1 MAAAGYRLRKNGAGF
16 CRVGQAGEG
25 KFLPSL
31 GQVVKV
37 RSRRY
42 LVEAVEPAADYG
54 WEQTLVDLSCL
65 EDDAQ
70 GERLSVLW
78 EREVDAQVLQQ
89 PDWSHLASKG
99 FDAPHIFSAY
109 LHALRWNLVTSTNP
123 KLFQAPHRAGIQIM
137 SYQLEPL
144 KKALQM
150 PRVNLFIADDVGLGK
165 TIEAGLILREMI
177 MRQKVKR
184 IVIACPASLLTQWQ
198 GEMEARF
205 GLSFVIFDR
214 DYLFNCRRE
223 RGYAI
228 NPWTTHSQFIV
239 SHSLLRDEQYASP
252 LRDWLKQHRSG
263 SMLVLD
269 EAHHAAPSTSSS
281 YAVDSQFTR
290 GMRELTPL
298 FEHRLFLSATPHN
311 GHSNSFSALLAML
324 DPQRFIRGEQIKDP
338 RLLDQ
343 VMVRRLKDELREAVP
358 GLKLPKRD
366 VVQHDISGL
375 AEDAP
380 DLALMRLLNQ
390 YRTLREKRLEGARR
404 GQQTAANL
412 VITTLQKR
420 LFSSIEAF
428 NSTLRV
434 HRKTMEKAAA
444 AAAAEVI
451 GDADADFLIDVHA
464 PDADDERAE
473 RPEDEVTEGI
483 EQAVASATE
492 RSRGPHQISPEEV
505 AILDRMAEIA
515 SQARG
520 KADPRLTDPKEG
532 LIPWIRRS
540 LLNADGTWNNRRVLI
555 FTEFTETK
563 AYLRQQF
570 ETAFATTDRA
580 EERIATYQGGP
591 GGGKLDEIKKA
602 FNASP
607 DLHPLR
613 ILIATDAAR
622 EGVNFQNYCADL
634 FHFDVPWNPSRMEQR
649 NGRIDRKLQ
658 REDVVRCHYFVFT
671 QRPEDHVIRTLVRKT
686 ETIRKELGSLSP
698 VLERRIEDMMAEGVR
713 PSMAGMLE
721 MLDAGAYGRKSIEEE
736 LETVRKRRVQLVEEL
751 KSLDD
756 ALQTSKDYVGLTPP
770 DFVNAISTA
779 LELNHCPPLRRCQP
793 ETGPD
798 RWRFPAIHGPAWFRA
813 MDALR
818 APKPKDQDFYQW
830 RAASPIRP
838 IVFQSPDHIDES
850 AVHLH
855 LEHRVVQRLLGRLRA
870 QGFVHND
877 LARACVGQTDD
888 AIRRVVLLGR
898 ISLYGSGA
906 SRLHDEIIAV
916 AARWIDPIARKG
928 PLAPYAED
936 TEKLTLAALEKS
948 FENAHARR
956 VDEAVERKLQAAAP
970 QDVTDLLPHLRVR
983 AASLTAS
990 AKAVLGTRG
999 RLEAD
1004 AMRRI
1009 IEDQRKRILLRQDEV
1024 QRNEAQ
1030 LTFGWDKLQLLQL
1043 QDERTGWDKRLDEI
1057 GREVDEEPARI
1068 LKSYEVQA
1076 DRVEPIGVVYLWPIS
1091 G

>member
-1 MAAAGYRLRKNGAGF
+1 VDAI
-16 CRVGQAGEG
+16 
-25 KFLPSL
+25 
-31 GQVVKV
+31 
-37 RSRRY
+37 
-42 LVEAVEPAADYG
+42 EPARELG

-78 EREVDAQVLQQ
+78 EREVDAQILRQA
-89 PDWSHLASKG
+89 DWGHLARKG
-99 FDAPHIFSAY
+99 FDAPHVFSAY

-123 KLFQAPHRAGIQIM
+123 RLFQSPHRAGIQIM

-184 IVIACPASLLTQWQ
+184 IVIACPASLVTQWQ

-205 GLSFVIFDR
+205 GLSFVVFDR

-228 NPWTTHSQFIV
+228 NPWTTHSQFVV

-252 LRDWLKQHRSG
+252 LRDWLNLHRSG

-269 EAHHAAPSTSSS
+269 EAHHAAPASSS
-281 YAVDSQFTR
+281 AWAIDSQFTK

-343 VMVRRLKDELREAVP
+343 VMVRRLKDELRELVP
-358 GLKLPKRD
+358 SLGLPKRE
-366 VVQHDISGL
+366 VVQRDISGL
-375 AEDAP
+375 PEDAP
-380 DLALMRLLNQ
+380 DLALMRLLTQ
-390 YRTLREKRLEGARR
+390 YRTLREKRLEGGRR
-404 GQQTAANL
+404 SQQTAPNL

-434 HRKTMEKAAA
+434 HRKSMEKLASE
-444 AAAAEVI
+444 AEAEPEHDLSTDLLTEVNT
-451 GDADADFLIDVHA
+451 
-464 PDADDERAE
+464 PDADDERAD
-473 RPEDEVTEGI
+473 RPEEEVTEGI

-492 RSRGPHQISPEEV
+492 RSKGLHQISPEEIV
-505 AILDRMAEIA
+505 LLDRMAEIA
-515 SQARG
+515 SQSRRV
-520 KADPRLTDPKEG
+520 ADPRLTDAKWG
-532 LIPWIRRS
+532 LIPWIRKN
-540 LLNADGTWNNRRVLI
+540 LFNPHGAWNNRRVLI

-563 AYLRQQF
+563 TYLRQQL
-570 ETAFATTDRA
+570 ETAFANSDRA

-591 GGGKLDEIKKA
+591 GGGKLDEIKRA

-607 DLHPLR
+607 DLNPLR

-658 REDVVRCHYFVFT
+658 REEVVRCHYFVFT

-686 ETIRKELGSLSP
+686 ETIRTELGSLSP
-698 VLERRIEDMMAEGVR
+698 VLERRIEDMFSSGIKA
-713 PSMAGMLE
+713 SLAANIE
-721 MLDAGAYGRKSIEEE
+721 MIDADASGRKTVEEE
-736 LETVRKRRVQLVEEL
+736 LESVRKRKVELSREL
-751 KSLDD
+751 ESLDD
-756 ALQTSKDYVGLTPP
+756 YLEDSKNYVGLTPP
-770 DFVNAISTA
+770 DFINAISTA
-779 LELNHCPPLRRCQP
+779 LELNDCPPLKG
-793 ETGPD
+793 GPD
-798 RWRFPAIHGPAWFRA
+798 RWHFPEIHGRAWFRA
-813 MDALR
+813 MDSLR
-818 APKPKDQDFYQW
+818 APKPKDQDFYEW
-830 RAASPIRP
+830 RASSPIRP
-838 IVFQSPDHIDES
+838 VVFKSPEHIDES
-850 AVHLH
+850 VVHLH

-898 ISLYGSGA
+898 ISLYGPGA

-928 PLAPYAED
+928 SLVPYAED
-936 TEKLTLAALEKS
+936 TEKLTLAALEKT
-948 FENAHARR
+948 FESARTR
-956 VDEAVERKLQAAAP
+956 SVGEAVERKLQESAP
-970 QDVTDLLPHLRVR
+970 QDVTDLLPYLQAR
-983 AASLTAS
+983 AETVTAS
-990 AKAVLGTRG
+990 AKGVLDIRG
-999 RLEAD
+999 RQEAE

-1009 IEDQRKRILLRQDEV
+1009 IEDQRKRILARKEEV
-1024 QRNEAQ
+1024 KRNEAQ
-1030 LTFGWDKLQLLQL
+1030 LTLGFDKMELLQL
-1043 QDERTGWDKRLDEI
+1043 EEERKDWDKRLVAI

-1076 DRVEPIGVVYLWPIS
+1076 HRVEPIGVVYLWPIS

>member
-1 MAAAGYRLRKNGAGF
+1 
-16 CRVGQAGEG
+16 
-25 KFLPSL
+25 
-31 GQVVKV
+31 
-37 RSRRY
+37 
-42 LVEAVEPAADYG
+42 
-54 WEQTLVDLSCL
+54 
-65 EDDAQ
+65 
-70 GERLSVLW
+70 
-78 EREVDAQVLQQ
+78 
-89 PDWSHLASKG
+89 
-99 FDAPHIFSAY
+99 
-109 LHALRWNLVTSTNP
+109 
-123 KLFQAPHRAGIQIM
+123 M

-144 KKALQM
+144 KKALEM

-184 IVIACPASLLTQWQ
+184 VVIACPASLLTQWQ
-198 GEMEARF
+198 GEMEDRF

-214 DYLFNCRRE
+214 DYLFKCRCE

-239 SHSLLRDEQYASP
+239 SHSLLGDAQYASP
-252 LRDWLKQHRSG
+252 LRDWLNQHNSG

-269 EAHHAAPSTSSS
+269 EAHHAAPATSSS
-281 YAVDSQFTR
+281 SIGVDSYFTR
-290 GMRELTPL
+290 EMRGLTPL

-324 DPQRFIRGEQIKDP
+324 DPQRFIRGEQVKDP

-358 GLKLPKRD
+358 GLKLPKREI
-366 VVQHDISGL
+366 VQHDISGL
-375 AEDAP
+375 SDDAP
-380 DLALMRLLNQ
+380 DLALMRLLTQ
-390 YRTLREKRLEGARR
+390 YRAVREKRLEGSHGVER
-404 GQQTAANL
+404 TAAGL

-434 HRKTMEKAAA
+434 HRKSMEKLAP
-444 AAAAEVI
+444 ESEKQPELS
-451 GDADADFLIDVHA
+451 ADLPGELNA
-464 PDADDERAE
+464 PDADDERSD
-473 RPEDEVTEGI
+473 RPEEEVAEGI
-483 EQAVASATE
+483 KQAVASTTE
-492 RSRGPHQISPEEV
+492 RSKGPHPISPEEI
-505 AILDRMAEIA
+505 ALLDRMAEIA
-515 SQARG
+515 SRSRHL
-520 KADPRLTDPKEG
+520 ADPRLIDTKQG
-532 LIPWIRRS
+532 LIPWIRKN
-540 LLNADGTWNNRRVLI
+540 LFNPDGAWNSRRLLI

-563 AYLRQQF
+563 TYLRQQF
-570 ETAFATTDRA
+570 EAAFADTDRA
-580 EERIATYQGGP
+580 EDRIGTYQGGP
-591 GGGKLDEIKKA
+591 GGASLDEIKRA

-698 VLERRIEDMMAEGVR
+698 VLERRIEDLFVEGLK
-713 PSMAGMLE
+713 PSLAHTIE
-721 MLDAGAYGRKSIEEE
+721 MLDASASGRRAIEEE
-736 LETVRKRRVQLVEEL
+736 LESVRKRKVQLAEEL
-751 KSLDD
+751 ESLEEY
-756 ALQTSKDYVGLTPP
+756 LQDSKDYVGLTTP
-770 DFVNAISTA
+770 DFINAISTA
-779 LELNHCPPLRRCQP
+779 LELNNSPLLQG
-793 ETGPD
+793 GPD
-798 RWRFPAIHGPAWFRA
+798 RWQFPEIQGRAWSRS

-818 APKPKDQDFYQW
+818 APKPKDMDFFEW
-830 RAASPIRP
+830 RASSPIRP
-838 IVFQSPDHIDES
+838 IVFESPTHIDEGV
-850 AVHLH
+850 VHLH

-898 ISLYGSGA
+898 VSLYGPGA
-906 SRLHDEIIAV
+906 SRLHDAIIAV
-916 AARWIDPIARKG
+916 TARWIDPIARKG
-928 PLAPYAED
+928 PLVPYAED
-936 TEKLTLAALEKS
+936 TEKLTLAALERA
-948 FENAHARR
+948 FESARARR
-956 VDEAVERKLQAAAP
+956 VDEAVERMLQSAAP
-970 QDVTDLLPHLRVR
+970 LDVADLLPHLQAR
-983 AASLTAS
+983 AAAVIAS
-990 AKAVLGTRG
+990 AKEVLGTRG
-999 RLEAD
+999 RQEAE

-1009 IEDQRKRILLRQDEV
+1009 IEDQRGRILAKKS
-1024 QRNEAQ
+1024 EAQ
-1030 LTFGWDKLQLLQL
+1030 LTFGFDKMELLQL
-1043 QDERTGWDKRLDEI
+1043 EEERKDWDKRLTAI
-1057 GREVDEEPARI
+1057 SREVDEEPARI

-1076 DRVEPIGVVYLWPIS
+1076 HRVEPIGVVYLWPIS

>member
-1 MAAAGYRLRKNGAGF
+1 M
-16 CRVGQAGEG
+16 
-25 KFLPSL
+25 PSPD
-31 GQVVKV
+31 QVVKV

-42 LVEAVEPAADYG
+42 LVEAVEPAHQPS

-78 EREVDAQVLQQ
+78 EREVDAQVLRQA
-89 PDWSHLASKG
+89 DWSHLARKG
-99 FDAPHIFSAY
+99 FDAPHVFSAY

-123 KLFQAPHRAGIQIM
+123 RLFQSPHRAGIQIM

-184 IVIACPASLLTQWQ
+184 IVIACPASLVTQWQ
-198 GEMEARF
+198 SEMEARF
-205 GLSFVIFDR
+205 GLGFVLFDR

-252 LRDWLKQHRSG
+252 LRDWLNQHRSG

-269 EAHHAAPSTSSS
+269 EAHHAAPATSSS
-281 YAVDSQFTR
+281 YAIDSQFTR

-324 DPQRFIRGEQIKDP
+324 DPQRFIRGEKIADP

-343 VMVRRLKDELREAVP
+343 VMVRRLKDELRELVP
-358 GLKLPKRD
+358 DLGLPKRE
-366 VVQHDISGL
+366 VKQHDISGL
-375 AEDAP
+375 PEDAP
-380 DLALMRLLNQ
+380 DLALMHLLSE
-390 YRTLREKRLEGARR
+390 YRALREKRLEGGRR
-404 GQQTAANL
+404 SQQTAANL

-434 HRKTMEKAAA
+434 HRKSMEKL
-444 AAAAEVI
+444 AAEAEPEPEVSATLLTEL
-451 GDADADFLIDVHA
+451 GA
-464 PDADDERAE
+464 PDADDERAD
-473 RPEDEVTEGI
+473 RPEEEVTEGI
-483 EQAVASATE
+483 EEAVAIATR
-492 RSRGPHQISPEEV
+492 RSKGSQQISPEE
-505 AILDRMAEIA
+505 ITLLDRMAEVA
-515 SQARG
+515 SQARHLS
-520 KADPRLTDPKEG
+520 DPRLTDAKEG
-532 LIPWIRRS
+532 LIPWIRHN
-540 LLNADGTWNNRRVLI
+540 LHNPDGSWNNRRVLI

-563 AYLRQQF
+563 TYLRQQF
-570 ETAFATTDRA
+570 EAAFANTDRA
-580 EERIATYQGGP
+580 EERIGTYQGGP
-591 GGGKLDEIKKA
+591 GGGRLDEIKKA

-658 REDVVRCHYFVFT
+658 REQVVRCHYFVFT

-686 ETIRKELGSLSP
+686 ERIREELGSLSP
-698 VLERRIEDMMAEGVR
+698 VLERRIEDLFAEGLK
-713 PSMAGMLE
+713 PSLAATLE
-721 MLDAGAYGRKSIEEE
+721 SLDAGASGRRAVEEE
-736 LETVRKRRVQLVEEL
+736 LESVRKRKVDLSREL
-751 KSLDD
+751 ESLDD
-756 ALQTSKDYVGLTPP
+756 YLEESQDYVGLNPP
-770 DFVNAISTA
+770 DFINAISTA
-779 LELNHCPPLRRCQP
+779 LELNDCPPLKG
-793 ETGPD
+793 GPD
-798 RWRFPAIHGPAWFRA
+798 RFQFPEIRGRAWFRA

-830 RAASPIRP
+830 RASSPIRP
-838 IVFQSPDHIDES
+838 VVFQSPKHIDEDV
-850 AVHLH
+850 VHLH

-888 AIRRVVLLGR
+888 AIRRVALLGR
-898 ISLYGSGA
+898 ISLYGPGA

-916 AARWIDPIARKG
+916 TARWIDPIARKG
-928 PLAPYAED
+928 PLVPYAED
-936 TEKLTLAALEKS
+936 TEKLTLAALEKA
-948 FENAHARR
+948 FESARVRR
-956 VDEAVERKLQAAAP
+956 VGEAVERKLQETAP
-970 QDVTDLLPHLRVR
+970 EDVADLLPHLQAR
-983 AASLTAS
+983 AGAVTA
-990 AKAVLGTRG
+990 AATEVLGNRG
-999 RLEAD
+999 RQEAK

-1009 IEDQRKRILLRQDEV
+1009 IEDQRNRILAKK
-1024 QRNEAQ
+1024 NEPQMALAFDRMELQQ
-1030 LTFGWDKLQLLQL
+1030 LEE
-1043 QDERTGWDKRLDEI
+1043 ERKDWDKRLTAID
-1057 GREVDEEPARI
+1057 REVDEEPARI
-1068 LKSYEVQA
+1068 LKAYEVQA
-1076 DRVEPIGVVYLWPIS
+1076 HRVEPIGVVYLWPVS

>member
-1 MAAAGYRLRKNGAGF
+1 MSP
-16 CRVGQAGEG
+16 VV
-25 KFLPSL
+25 L

-42 LVEAVEPAADYG
+42 LVDAVESAREPG
-54 WEQTLVDLSCL
+54 WEQTLVNLSCL

-70 GERLSVLW
+70 GEPLSVLW
-78 EREVDAQVLQQ
+78 EREVDAQVLSE
-89 PDWSHLASKG
+89 PNWKHLASKG
-99 FDAPHIFSAY
+99 FDAPDVFSAY

-123 KLFQAPHRAGIQIM
+123 RLFQSPHRAGIQIM

-184 IVIACPASLLTQWQ
+184 IVISCPASLVTQWQ

-205 GLSFVIFDR
+205 GLSFVVFDR

-252 LRDWLKQHRSG
+252 LREWLKEHLPG

-269 EAHHAAPSTSSS
+269 EAHHAAPATSSS
-281 YAVDSQFTR
+281 YAIDSQFTR

-358 GLKLPKRD
+358 GLKLPKRE
-366 VVQHDISGL
+366 VLQHDISGL
-375 AEDAP
+375 PDDAP
-380 DLALMRLLNQ
+380 DLALMRLLSQ
-390 YRTLREKRLEGARR
+390 YRALREKRLEGGRR
-404 GQQTAANL
+404 SQQTAANL

-420 LFSSIEAF
+420 LFSSVEAF
-428 NSTLRV
+428 HSTLRV
-434 HRKTMEKAAA
+434 HRKSMEKLAAA
-444 AAAAEVI
+444 TDSEPEVS
-451 GDADADFLIDVHA
+451 ADLLIELSA
-464 PDADDERAE
+464 PDADDDRAD
-473 RPEDEVTEGI
+473 RPEEEVTEGI

-492 RSRGPHQISPEEV
+492 RSKGSQQISPEEI
-505 AILDRMAEIA
+505 ALLDRMAEIA
-515 SQARG
+515 SQSRRL
-520 KADPRLTDPKEG
+520 ADPRLTDSREG
-532 LIPWIRRS
+532 LIPWIRKN
-540 LLNADGTWNNRRVLI
+540 LFHADGKWNNRRVLI

-563 AYLRQQF
+563 TYLRQQF
-570 ETAFATTDRA
+570 ETAFANTDRA
-580 EERIATYQGGP
+580 EERIATYQSGGR
-591 GGGKLDEIKKA
+591 LDEIKKA

-622 EGVNFQNYCADL
+622 EGVNFQNHCADL

-698 VLERRIEDMMAEGVR
+698 VLERRIEDMLAEGLK
-713 PSMAGMLE
+713 PSMAATLE
-721 MLDAGAYGRKSIEEE
+721 MLDAGASGRKAIDEE
-736 LETVRKRRVQLVEEL
+736 LESVRKRKVQLVEEL

-756 ALQTSKDYVGLTPP
+756 YLQDSKDYVGLNSP
-770 DFVNAISTA
+770 DFINAISTA
-779 LELNHCPPLRRCQP
+779 LELNHCPPLQG
-793 ETGPD
+793 GPD
-798 RWRFPAIHGPAWFRA
+798 RWQFPEIHGRAWLGA

-830 RAASPIRP
+830 RASSPIRP
-838 IVFQSPDHIDES
+838 IVFQSPTHIDEGV
-850 AVHLH
+850 VHLH

-898 ISLYGSGA
+898 ISLYGPGA
-906 SRLHDEIIAV
+906 SRLHDDIIAV
-916 AARWIDPIARKG
+916 AARWVDPIARKG
-928 PLAPYAED
+928 PLTPYAED

-948 FENAHARR
+948 FESAGSRR
-956 VDEAVERKLQAAAP
+956 VDPAVEQKLQSAAP
-970 QDVTDLLPHLRVR
+970 QDVEDLLPHLQAR
-983 AASLTAS
+983 ADTVTAS
-990 AKAVLGTRG
+990 AKEVLGNRG
-999 RLEAD
+999 RLEAE
-1004 AMRRI
+1004 AMRKI
-1009 IEDQRKRILLRQDEV
+1009 IEDQRKRILAKKDEP
-1024 QRNEAQ
+1024 QM
-1030 LTFGWDKLQLLQL
+1030 LLPFDKMELLQL
-1043 QDERTGWDKRLDEI
+1043 EEERKDWDKRLTAI

-1076 DRVEPIGVVYLWPIS
+1076 HRVEPIGVVYLWPIS